1 MLNAYFALIN
11 SFFTMIGA
19 FLNVPWFKLTTSEN
33 SVPMYL
39 GTYVLFTSMIT
50 LFVLF
55 MLRLLGKK
63 KRGN

>member
-1 MLNAYFALIN
+1 MLNAYFALVN

-50 LFVLF
+50 LFVMF
-55 MLRLLGKK
+55 MLRLIGKN
-63 KRGN
+63 KRGH